1 VESLR
6 TLRAWACGLSE
17 GVVGGGSDG
26 SGTWLTVQIG
36 KVQVGLNFEQ
46 ETKEANFRYSLV
58 SPPYRRVSL
67 DPITLHARTKK

>member
-1 VESLR
+1 ML
-6 TLRAWACGLSE
+6 
-17 GVVGGGSDG
+17 GSDG

-58 SPPYRRVSL
+58 IAPCGVRQTNLIRP
-67 DPITLHARTKK
+67 TLHTLREEPL